1 MCPII
6 LLEFLWSFDRKERM
20 LRMEVKITGG
30 QAVYKNMMNSIKG
43 NRPVHVSDDSD
54 KRISG
59 ERHQDEIVISGD
71 GIKKQEA
78 AQAAQSLYQTMGQD
92 AKSERIAELKQ
103 QVQDGTYRISSEVL
117 AGRMLL

>member
-1 MCPII
+1 
-6 LLEFLWSFDRKERM
+6 
-20 LRMEVKITGG
+20 MEVKITGG

-43 NRPVHVSDDSD
+43 NRTVHVSDDSD
-54 KRISG
+54 KRIPG